1 MLSKYI
7 LEKFA
12 GVLAMFS
19 VAIVVS
25 GTDACQEDYAI
36 GSQIKGVGT
45 AVATETSTPTETPTN
60 TPTPNET
67 PTATSTPTQTPTAT
81 VASNAT
87 SGTQTLSASTGK
99 DGSLLA
105 ELLQIDETSSATSGS
120 NSATGKGKTTGAN
133 WLGQAFNRDATSPW
147 GDSDGDGFSDLLEES
162 SDSSSD
168 DSMSVPGAVV
178 RTELDQRVRG
188 NDSDLDGISNADEAK
203 QGSDP
208 ESLDSDGDGRSDGAE
223 RLSGGDPQ
231 DAGDNY
237 PDSDKDGLSDSYE
250 QEHGSDPANMD
261 SDDDGLRDDL
271 EIVVG
276 SNPKLIDSDSDGISD
291 GKEFI
296 LGSDPI
302 VAEQQ
307 P

>member
-7 LEKFA
+7 LEKIA

-36 GSQIKGVGT
+36 GSQVKGIGTVTGTGT
-45 AVATETSTPTETPTN
+45 AQV
-60 TPTPNET
+60 
-67 PTATSTPTQTPTAT
+67 TATSTETVTLTAT
-81 VASNAT
+81 VSAT
-87 SGTQTLSASTGK
+87 GSITITVTATTTEIPGILPLSASIGK
-99 DGSLLA
+99 DGDLLA
-105 ELLQIDETSSATSGS
+105 ELAQIDAPDNAGSGIADGTSKTSG
-120 NSATGKGKTTGAN
+120 TN

-250 QEHGSDPANMD
+250 QEHGLDPANMD

-296 LGSDPI
+296 LGSDPTI
-302 VAEQQ
+302 AEQ

>member
-7 LEKFA
+7 LEKIA

-36 GSQIKGVGT
+36 GSQVKGVGT
-45 AVATETSTPTETPTN
+45 VTGTGTAEATASSTASV
-60 TPTPNET
+60 T
-67 PTATSTPTQTPTAT
+67 PTATGTAT
-81 VASNAT
+81 GSITITVTAT
-87 SGTQTLSASTGK
+87 TTEIPGILPLSASIGK
-99 DGSLLA
+99 DGDLLA
-105 ELLQIDETSSATSGS
+105 ELAQIDAPDNAGSGIADGTSKTSET
-120 NSATGKGKTTGAN
+120 N

-250 QEHGSDPANMD
+250 QGHGSDPSNMD

-296 LGSDPI
+296 LGSDPTI
-302 VAEQQ
+302 AEQ

>member
-7 LEKFA
+7 LEKIA

-36 GSQIKGVGT
+36 GSQVKGVGT
-45 AVATETSTPTETPTN
+45 VTGTGTGTAEATASST
-60 TPTPNET
+60 
-67 PTATSTPTQTPTAT
+67 ASVTPTAT
-81 VASNAT
+81 VTATGSITITVTVTATTTEISGILPLSASIGKDGDLLSELAQIDAPDNAGSGIANGASKT
-87 SGTQTLSASTGK
+87 SGT
-99 DGSLLA
+99 
-105 ELLQIDETSSATSGS
+105 
-120 NSATGKGKTTGAN
+120 N

-162 SDSSSD
+162 SDTSSD

-296 LGSDPI
+296 LGSDPTI
-302 VAEQQ
+302 AEQ

>member
-7 LEKFA
+7 LEKIA

-36 GSQIKGVGT
+36 GSQVKGVGT
-45 AVATETSTPTETPTN
+45 VTGTGTGTAEATASSTE
-60 TPTPNET
+60 
-67 PTATSTPTQTPTAT
+67 SVTPTAT
-81 VASNAT
+81 VTAT
-87 SGTQTLSASTGK
+87 GSITITVTATTTEIPGILPLSASIGK
-99 DGSLLA
+99 DGDLLA
-105 ELLQIDETSSATSGS
+105 ELAQIDAPDNAGSGIANGASKTSG
-120 NSATGKGKTTGAN
+120 TN

-147 GDSDGDGFSDLLEES
+147 RDSDGDGFSDLLEES
-162 SDSSSD
+162 SGSSSD

-208 ESLDSDGDGRSDGAE
+208 ESFDSDGDGRSDGAE
-223 RLSGGDPQ
+223 LLSGGDPQ

-250 QEHGSDPANMD
+250 LEHGSDPANMD

-276 SNPKLIDSDSDGISD
+276 SNPNLVDTDNDGISD
-291 GKEFI
+291 GKEFV
-296 LGSDPI
+296 LGSDPTI
-302 VAEQQ
+302 AEQ

>member
-7 LEKFA
+7 LEKIA

-36 GSQIKGVGT
+36 GSQVKGVGT
-45 AVATETSTPTETPTN
+45 VTGTGTAEATASST
-60 TPTPNET
+60 
-67 PTATSTPTQTPTAT
+67 ASLTPTAT
-81 VASNAT
+81 VTAT
-87 SGTQTLSASTGK
+87 GSITITVTATTTEIPGILPLSASIEK
-99 DGSLLA
+99 DGDLLA
-105 ELLQIDETSSATSGS
+105 ELAQIDAPDNAGSGIADGTSKTSG
-120 NSATGKGKTTGAN
+120 TN

-250 QEHGSDPANMD
+250 QEHGLDPANMD

-276 SNPKLIDSDSDGISD
+276 SNPKLIDSDRDGISD

-296 LGSDPI
+296 LGSDPTI
-302 VAEQQ
+302 AEQ